1 MIRFERVTKAYP
13 NQISPA
19 VRDLSLT
26 VPDGAI
32 CVLIGPS
39 GSGKTTVLKMV
50 NRLIE
55 PSSGTIWV
63 MGENVLQVDPVQ
75 LRRRMG
81 YVIQQVGLFLHL
93 TIFENIATVPRLLG
107 WDEARIARRVD
118 ELLALVGMDP
128 EEYRHRY
135 PRQLSGG
142 QAQRVGVAR
151 ALAADPPVM
160 LMDEP
165 FGAIDPITRERLQ
178 DEFQKIQRQIRK
190 TILFVTHDIDEAI
203 KMGDYLCILRDGQV
217 VQFGTPDEILARPAT
232 DFVAAFVGG
241 GRTLKRLDLVRVETV
256 MHRTGDGQGPVPR
269 GVQAMSGGARVR
281 SDATLAEALSAMLE
295 ESVTDLAVIDEH
307 GNEVGL
313 LNLDDV
319 RRVARRPAQ
328 LNTGTDG
335 DA

>member
-1 MIRFERVTKAYP
+1 MIRFERVTKIYS
-13 NQISPA
+13 NQASPA

-26 VPDGAI
+26 VPEGSI

-55 PSSGTIWV
+55 PTSGTIWV
-63 MGENVLQVDPVQ
+63 MGENVLEVDPVQ
-75 LRRRMG
+75 LRRGIG

-93 TIFENIATVPRLLG
+93 TIFENIATVPRLLR

-118 ELLALVGMDP
+118 ELLTLVGMDP
-128 EEYRHRY
+128 AEYRHRY

-165 FGAIDPITRERLQ
+165 FGAIDPITREHLQ
-178 DEFQKIQRQIRK
+178 DEFLKIQRQIRK
-190 TILFVTHDIDEAI
+190 TILFVTHDIGEAI
-203 KMGDYLCILRDGQV
+203 RLGDHLCILRDGQV
-217 VQFGTPDEILARPAT
+217 VQFGTPAEILARPAE

-241 GRTLKRLDLVRVETV
+241 ARTLKRLDLMRVETV
-256 MHRTGDGQGPVPR
+256 MQRAGDGQGPPPR
-269 GVQAMSGGARVR
+269 GVQAVSLPPHVR
-281 SDATLAEALSAMLE
+281 SGASLTEALSVMLE
-295 ESVTDLAVIDEH
+295 ENVTDLMVTDEH
-307 GNEVGL
+307 GEAVGRL
-313 LNLDDV
+313 TLDDI

-328 LNTGTDG
+328 
-335 DA
+335 